1 MKSRV
6 AIVATLGATQTL
18 AWSSSYY
25 IPGVLA
31 APIGEDLGLTSPW
44 VYAALSLGL
53 GVSAIMGP
61 VLGRTIDRHGG
72 RPVLCASNLGFAL
85 GLVALACATG
95 LKSLIAAW
103 LILGFAMSAG
113 LYEAAFASLT
123 RLYGYGSRG
132 AITGITMI
140 AGFAST
146 VAWPATALLDHR
158 FGWRGACLGWAA
170 LHLGVGLP
178 LNAWA
183 LRYGNCAPA
192 LDVAARRDGAALNSG
207 KPDRSM
213 LLLGFVLTA
222 SGIVSNG
229 IATNLPRFFVV
240 IGATPAAAIAAA
252 SLLGP
257 AQVAARLFE
266 FGARHRVNP
275 LISARIASALHPA
288 AALSLAIGGAPLI
301 AAFSILHG
309 AGNGMITICRATLPL
324 ALYGP
329 DGYGARIGRIL
340 VPARVGQA
348 LAPFLFGLAIEKLG
362 GFTLLISSALSLSA
376 LLALA
381 WIALPAAPAV
391 ETA

>member
-31 APIGEDLGLTSPW
+31 APIAADLGLTSPW

-61 VLGRTIDRHGG
+61 VLGREIDRRGG
-72 RPVLCASNLGFAL
+72 RPVLCASNLSFAI
-85 GLVALACATG
+85 GLVALASATG

-123 RLYGYGSRG
+123 RLYGYDSRG
-132 AITGITMI
+132 AITGITLI

-146 VAWPATALLDHR
+146 VAWPTTALLEHG
-158 FGWRGACLGWAA
+158 FGWRGACLSWAA
-170 LHLGVGLP
+170 LHLCVGLP

-183 LRYGNCAPA
+183 LRYGNAAPPLA
-192 LDVAARRDGAALNSG
+192 IAARRDATVAR
-207 KPDRSM
+207 PRMADRGM
-213 LLLGFVLTA
+213 LLLGFVMLA

-229 IATNLPRFFVV
+229 IATNLPRFFAVM
-240 IGATPAAAIAAA
+240 GATPAAAIAAA

-266 FGARHRVNP
+266 FGARHHVNP
-275 LISARIASALHPA
+275 LISARIASTLHPA
-288 AALSLAIGGAPLI
+288 AALALAIGGAPLV
-301 AAFSILHG
+301 ALFSILHG

-324 ALYGP
+324 AIYGP

-362 GFTLLISSALSLSA
+362 GYTLIISSALSLSA

-381 WIALPAAPAV
+381 WISLPAAPAV
-391 ETA
+391 ESA